1 MPGDGSHLLY
11 FSNRTIHVGDL
22 IVNNAEFRALIERRR
37 ALSPKPRPSQK
48 RESATLAPPM
58 GSRPV
63 VKAFILWTEAGKSPT
78 LISFFCESTK
88 PIRLVD
94 YRKTLEENGVRYG
107 RAVEVFDTSQ
117 KAWVYL
123 GWSAEYFCGERQDV
137 LLRYYGLDKIPKR
150 SDFRWLEPDFH
161 DECLA
166 TRLDIDTPTKT
177 SQYTTVTA
185 WVKQVA
191 IPYFHKTRETTPAED
206 KTWYKN
212 QCSKHN
218 VSVRRKPVD
227 PEHTEEPDAC
237 RTGSTS
243 DKLPSVR
250 QFVIQEYKA
259 EISQLAKEPDGTQPT
274 NYMRRWN
281 QAVTR
286 RVEML
291 SPNER
296 EVLQAKVD
304 EEMARR
310 ARPPTRAE
318 VLASQDKL
326 CAEASEAVHGL
337 LGWGRKQHG
346 DAICFMTMVYRD
358 YSNEIQERTFFIS
371 NENDSIAHCKPFKER
386 YDNLMSGHLAAYADS
401 ALPKHD
407 VFACESD
414 DISCSSSPYISS
426 SHPPA
431 HSPGLPAASLPSLPE
446 PRPATPPQISPGPS
460 GLPLPSSPGIA
471 TQPAVLRTAET
482 RKPRQKRGNLPQQAI
497 RTSTR
502 STRPPKRAGPLT
514 ENNQAPR
521 TKVPVKQRWAYV
533 SEEENQNSPQ
543 PPQKNWAPTG
553 NIPCSFLF
561 THLINHDFC
570 YHDYVPRDNHDYM
583 PRDNH
588 DYMPRDNHDYMPRD
602 NHDYVPHDNHDLF
615 SHGIMLST
623 AIMKD
628 STRDNRD

>member
-1 MPGDGSHLLY
+1 MGRHNSTGGRPLSSADIAVLAELL
-11 FSNRTIHVGDL
+11 
-22 IVNNAEFRALIERRR
+22 
-37 ALSPKPRPSQK
+37 
-48 RESATLAPPM
+48 
-58 GSRPV
+58 
-63 VKAFILWTEAGKSPT
+63 
-78 LISFFCESTK
+78 
-88 PIRLVD
+88 
-94 YRKTLEENGVRYG
+94 
-107 RAVEVFDTSQ
+107 
-117 KAWVYL
+117 
-123 GWSAEYFCGERQDV
+123 
-137 LLRYYGLDKIPKR
+137 
-150 SDFRWLEPDFH
+150 

-191 IPYFHKTRETTPAED
+191 IPYFHKMRETTPAED
-206 KTWYKN
+206 KQIQTWYKN

-407 VFACESD
+407 VFASILPLILLGYPRPVTPPHFSPGPSGLLPTASPSEPHPATPPGFPPPCFSSGLLPATPLPELRPAMTPG
-414 DISCSSSPYISS
+414 IPPPHSSPG
-426 SHPPA
+426 PNDL
-431 HSPGLPAASLPSLPE
+431 LPIASLPE
-446 PRPATPPQISPGPS
+446 PRPATPPQISPGPSGLLPTASLPELRPATPPGVPPPHFPPCSNVLLPTASLPEPRPATPPQISPGPSGLLPATPLPELRPAMTPGVPPPHFPPCSNVLLPTASLPEPRPATPPQISPGPSGLLPTASLPELRPATPPGPRSLSLARLRPPQISPGPS

-543 PPQKNWAPTG
+543 PPQKK
-553 NIPCSFLF
+553 S
-561 THLINHDFC
+561 
-570 YHDYVPRDNHDYM
+570 R
-583 PRDNH
+583 R
-588 DYMPRDNHDYMPRD
+588 R
-602 NHDYVPHDNHDLF
+602 
-615 SHGIMLST
+615 
-623 AIMKD
+623 
-628 STRDNRD
+628 